1 MPAHAGIG
9 KNRKVV
15 GLNVSRLFS
24 SGIIWICLAP
34 LCYSALS
41 VSAKLASLHL
51 SIWHISLGR
60 FSLGLITIPFLV
72 RYLKL
77 DLWGQGRF
85 LLTLRGLFGTTGF
98 ILLVASFHHIPLSV
112 AMTLF
117 YLYPA
122 FTAILS
128 PAITG
133 EPVPGLAW
141 PFIGG
146 AFIGTSLILW
156 SDTAGG
162 ALNAGHLMAVIAAV
176 LCALTL
182 LLVRRLSEANNIY
195 TLFFYLCL
203 TGTVAGMVPLLAQGQ
218 LLVPVATAGW
228 ITVAAVALFSMGAQ
242 LSINKA
248 LTLMPA
254 STVSVL
260 MTVEVPLV
268 AGFGVLYLGEAF
280 HWRLLVGALLI
291 FGCGIGLNLTSA
303 LAARNGR

>member
-1 MPAHAGIG
+1 M
-9 KNRKVV
+9 
-15 GLNVSRLFS
+15 FS
-24 SGIIWICLAP
+24 SGIIWICIAP

-51 SIWHISLGR
+51 SVWHISVGR
-60 FSLGLITIPFLV
+60 FSLGLITIPFIV

-85 LLTLRGLFGTTGF
+85 LLSLRGLCGTVGF
-98 ILLVASFHHIPLSV
+98 ILLVASFRHIPLSV

-117 YLYPA
+117 YLYPT

-128 PAITG
+128 PAISG
-133 EPVPGLAW
+133 EPVPAAAW
-141 PFIGG
+141 PFIAGS
-146 AFIGTSLILW
+146 FIGTSLILW
-156 SDTAGG
+156 SDSAGG
-162 ALNAGHLMAVIAAV
+162 DLNVGHLMAVIASV

-182 LLVRRLSEANNIY
+182 LLVRRLSGTNNIY

-203 TGTVAGMVPLLAQGQ
+203 TGTVAGLVPLLVRGE
-218 LLVPVATAGW
+218 LLVPVVAAGW

-242 LSINKA
+242 LSINRA
-248 LTLMPA
+248 LTLVPA

-268 AGFGVLYLGEAF
+268 ASFGVLYLGEAF

-291 FGCGIGLNLTSA
+291 FACGIGLNL
-303 LAARNGR
+303 LQAAAASSKS